1 MGFLGGLL
9 KVGARMLGKVPVIGS
24 TVNKIVSGP
33 LKPVFSVAR
42 AVAHTA
48 DDFGVPFAHPL
59 AQGMDTM
66 HSIGAAAAAQH
77 KAKTPQVAP
86 QVPQNWARARNHYQ
100 SQDAN
105 LMRPSKRARMSELGT
120 HPPQTTMTRL
130 GGYARRA
137 QGVAQQAYNVG
148 KRYAPMMQQ
157 AMQHLRTNY
166 PPAPQQTNVQRRG
179 GARLYH

>member
-59 AQGMDTM
+59 AQGLDTM
-66 HSIGAAAAAQH
+66 HSIGASAAQQ
-77 KAKTPQVAP
+77 AKKPQQQQSQVAP
-86 QVPQNWARARNHYQ
+86 KVSQYWARARQHYQ
-100 SQDAN
+100 SQDTQ

-120 HPPQTTMTRL
+120 HPPPTTMRRL
-130 GGYARRA
+130 GGQVMRGARTA
-137 QGVAQQAYNVG
+137 
-148 KRYAPMMQQ
+148 APYVQQ
-157 AMQHLRTNY
+157 AMQHLKQNY
-166 PPAPQQTNVQRRG
+166 PPTPQQTNVQRRG
-179 GARLYH
+179 GAKLYD